1 MCGLGRSI
9 QAKGRFNQRDGRP
22 DSLPLRDK
30 QPPEQSELNCILC
43 ETESNLANTFESR
56 SRPSMEPAVDNH
68 FSLSADF
75 LTCLFIQLLI

>member
-30 QPPEQSELNCILC
+30 QPLEQCELNCILW
-43 ETESNLANTFESR
+43 ETEPNLANTFKQHTLDGAGGRQSFF
-56 SRPSMEPAVDNH
+56 A
-68 FSLSADF
+68 F
-75 LTCLFIQLLI
+75 C